1 MNILS
6 SARRAAA
13 ALYCLTL
20 LAGCSTPYSPPQILD
35 ASTRFPGLVDLP
47 VQTEGHTAD
56 IVLVHGICTH
66 DARWA
71 QQVVAQLTQAID
83 GATMSIARAAAPD
96 AGGIEIVPS
105 TIETPA
111 GRLRFNALIW
121 SPLTT
126 PLKRQ
131 LCYDQTGKSAACTG
145 APPYPHQ
152 RALLNA
158 RLKDTLIDDCLPD
171 ALIYQ
176 GVARDAIQLR
186 MRDAILRVLAD
197 GDATDTVPLVVIA
210 HSMGSKIMFD
220 TLLGMTLEAPA
231 SRAATTARRT
241 MERMR
246 ILVMAANQI
255 PLLSL
260 ADQPLDGA
268 AGAIGIDAG
277 AGRGKGAGADVT
289 ASTGAGT
296 NAGVGARA
304 GAYVSAG
311 TGAKAGAG
319 AAGAA
324 DTGAT
329 AGSITVPAPGAAQ
342 AAAPDSLQLLLRQ
355 RGSSDQRRVPAPLTL
370 VAFTDPN
377 DVLSY
382 TLPPERY
389 ASERVKVFN
398 ILVSNAPTWLGL
410 LERPDSAH
418 LDYLKNPDVG
428 RLMACGVPASALC
441 KR

>member
-6 SARRAAA
+6 SACRTAVTLLRRTGFTPCHHVERCPPVRRLTPAA
-13 ALYCLTL
+13 ALACLAL
-20 LAGCSTPYSPPQILD
+20 LAACSTPYSPPEILD
-35 ASTRFPGLVDLP
+35 ANTRFPGLVDLP
-47 VQTEGHTAD
+47 TQAEGRTAD
-56 IVLVHGICTH
+56 VLLVHGICTN

-71 QQVVAQLTQAID
+71 QQVVAQLMASIN
-83 GATMSIARAAAPD
+83 GATMASVRSAKQDTNNID
-96 AGGIEIVPS
+96 IVPA
-105 TIETPA
+105 TVETPA

-131 LCYDQTGKSAACTG
+131 LCYDQADKSAIYSG

-176 GVARDAIQLR
+176 GVAREAIQLR

-197 GDATDTVPLVVIA
+197 SDAPDNVPLVVIA

-220 TLLGMTLEAPA
+220 TLLRMTQEAPG
-231 SRAATTARRT
+231 SHAALAAQRT
-241 MERMR
+241 MARMR

-260 ADQPLDGA
+260 AEQT
-268 AGAIGIDAG
+268 IE
-277 AGRGKGAGADVT
+277 
-289 ASTGAGT
+289 
-296 NAGVGARA
+296 
-304 GAYVSAG
+304 
-311 TGAKAGAG
+311 
-319 AAGAA
+319 
-324 DTGAT
+324 GAT
-329 AGSITVPAPGAAQ
+329 ARTAQ
-342 AAAPDSLQLLLRQ
+342 PDSLQLLLQQ
-355 RGSSDQRRVPAPLTL
+355 RGGEDRRRTMVPLTL
-370 VAFTDPN
+370 VAFSDPN
-377 DVLSY
+377 DPLSY

-389 ASERVKVFN
+389 AGQGVAVYN

-410 LERPDSAH
+410 LERPDYAH
-418 LDYLKNPDVG
+418 LDYLKNPEVG
-428 RLMACGVPASALC
+428 RLVACGVPASALC
-441 KR
+441 RH